1 MNHESTISAQA
12 FATLTRALVIDVRAP
27 LGFAQQYVAG
37 SLNIPLGEVGSE
49 HINALVSDDQK
60 PAYLLYGT
68 GMRANKVADQLGHLV
83 PHKLVVIAG
92 GIQSLDA
99 VGNPGFFFV
108 STFVGV
114 GLCFAGI
121 TNTCGMGLML
131 VKIPRNTRGGA
142 V

>member
-1 MNHESTISAQA
+1 
-12 FATLTRALVIDVRAP
+12 
-27 LGFAQQYVAG
+27 
-37 SLNIPLGEVGSE
+37 
-49 HINALVSDDQK
+49 
-60 PAYLLYGT
+60 
-68 GMRANKVADQLGHLV
+68 MRANKVADQLGHLV

-99 VGNPGFFFV
+99 VGHPISRGEVNVISLERQVRIAAGSLVVLGVLLGGVVHPGFFFV
-108 STFVGV
+108 SAFVGA

-131 VKIPRNTRGGA
+131 AKMPWNTRGGA